1 MNGKRRLN
9 LRQRIQRGDI
19 RREDVIRRLA
29 ELAFG
34 RVNDCVKLAVEEK
47 PELNALD
54 LALLSEVKRNEKGMV
69 EIKLIDRL
77 KVLEQLERIAGCPKN
92 GAEETTPGL
101 VRFLN
106 SGQLSTFGILNFK
119 KCCT

>member
-1 MNGKRRLN
+1 MSANKEPS
-9 LRQRIQRGDI
+9 LRQRIQRGQI
-19 RREDVIRRLA
+19 RKQDVVRRLA

-47 PELNALD
+47 PALSELD

-77 KVLEQLERIAGCPKN
+77 KVLEQLERITGGKKA
-92 GAEETTPGL
+92 GAEE
-101 VRFLN
+101 FLKALQ
-106 SGQLSTFGILNFK
+106 SGEEEM
-119 KCCT
+119 

>member
-1 MNGKRRLN
+1 MDAKRKLN
-9 LRQRIQRGDI
+9 LRQRIQRGEI

-47 PELNALD
+47 PELSELD

-77 KVLEQLERIAGCPKN
+77 KVLEQLERIADGQKN
-92 GAEETTPGL
+92 GAEA
-101 VRFLN
+101 FLKALQ
-106 SGQLSTFGILNFK
+106 SGEEEA
-119 KCCT
+119 